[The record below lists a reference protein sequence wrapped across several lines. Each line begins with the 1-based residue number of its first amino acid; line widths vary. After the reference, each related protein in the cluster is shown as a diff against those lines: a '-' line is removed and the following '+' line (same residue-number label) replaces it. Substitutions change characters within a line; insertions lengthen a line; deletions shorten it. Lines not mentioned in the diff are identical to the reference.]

1 MTTTSEPVDA
11 FTSSLSGENIASL
24 LRAEGPIV
32 SCVLLQ
38 AKLPTGAASTES
50 SPPADDNDTTTNDEP
65 SSTTD
70 PSTNTTETNTE
81 PKTEGS
87 VEPNTTEKKD
97 LRTDLIAEI
106 SIDTTPKKSMVSQ
119 ILGGPFTFLGQY
131 EEEGI
136 VVMIRREQD
145 TTDEGEEADLAR
157 NPHTLQPPLH
167 DRTVYG
173 DILLMRVAPEED
185 TPVDSE
191 PTNTENGAIV
201 GSDSANTKQEAETTD
216 TDDTSNEEDTSTSC
230 GGTKT
235 NDEFF
240 LNYTKEEYITFASR
254 TDILPEED
262 NDDDKNDEEI
272 SGDENDVQADSDG
285 GEPKGEE
292 EDDDYIIDSDEDA
305 DSDDEDCQI
314 GMMNLILGQ
323 ILKRFQEEN
332 GRGPDTHEL
341 LTMRAALCSK
351 LGIDCI
357 PPVDDIESK
366 LETSSQGSKDNEH
379 NDDKTS
385 ANQGKRKNTS
395 EEDENEGGKR
405 VKFSNKDQI
414 KIIEDISGYT
424 SYNENEDESK
434 EEGEKGAAT

>member
-38 AKLPTGAASTES
+38 AKLPTVVASTET
-50 SPPADDNDTTTNDEP
+50 SPPDNDDNDTTTNDEP

-81 PKTEGS
+81 PTTEGS
-87 VEPNTTEKKD
+87 VEPNTTDKKD
-97 LRTDLIAEI
+97 LRTDLIAEM

-145 TTDEGEEADLAR
+145 TTDEGEESDLVR

-173 DILLMRVAPEED
+173 DILLMRVADSPEEN

-191 PTNTENGAIV
+191 PTNTESGAIR
-201 GSDSANTKQEAETTD
+201 GSDSTTTKQETETTD

-230 GGTKT
+230 DGSTKT
-235 NDEFF
+235 KDEFF

-262 NDDDKNDEEI
+262 NDDDKDDEEI
-272 SGDENDVQADSDG
+272 AGDENDVQADSDD
-285 GEPKGEE
+285 GETKGEE

-305 DSDDEDCQI
+305 DSDDEDSQI

-351 LGIDCI
+351 LGIDSI

-366 LETSSQGSKDNEH
+366 LETASQGSKDNEH
-379 NDDKTS
+379 NDDKTGV
-385 ANQGKRKNTS
+385 NRGKRKNSS
-395 EEDENEGGKR
+395 EDDENEGGKR

-414 KIIEDISGYT
+414 KIIEGYT
-424 SYNENEDESK
+424 SNNESK
-434 EEGEKGAAT
+434 EEDEKGAAT